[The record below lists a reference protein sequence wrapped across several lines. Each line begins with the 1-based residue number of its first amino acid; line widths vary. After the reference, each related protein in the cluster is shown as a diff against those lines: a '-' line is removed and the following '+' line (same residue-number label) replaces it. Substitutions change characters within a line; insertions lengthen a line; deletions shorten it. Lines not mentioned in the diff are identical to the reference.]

1 MINAA
6 REMKELPDLSVLIKK
21 KLSGAKKTPSAT
33 PGETTPSRPS
43 PLAVTPGPFVDPVN
57 IKSSREEAAESSV
70 TDSNKK
76 KRFAPDS
83 STSVEAR
90 TRTESDE
97 PPRKKKK
104 KEKKKRK
111 KSIEG
116 QSEPIGDVEGRK
128 PVVHDGSS
136 RDVAA
141 QADVESTDSPIV
153 PLERKKNLPVSE
165 THPFPL

>member
-1 MINAA
+1 M
-6 REMKELPDLSVLIKK
+6 LIKK

-116 QSEPIGDVEGRK
+116 QSEPIGDVEGRE